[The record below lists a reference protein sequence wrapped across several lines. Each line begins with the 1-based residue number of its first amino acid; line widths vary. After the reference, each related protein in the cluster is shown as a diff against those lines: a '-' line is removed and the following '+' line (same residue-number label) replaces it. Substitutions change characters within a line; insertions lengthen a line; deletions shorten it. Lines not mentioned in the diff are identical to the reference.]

1 MPKSESSMPED
12 YRKQVFY
19 SLNHTQNMKRSILAL
34 LLFSAAF
41 ALMACG
47 ENDST
52 NIVNN
57 IEENNPKPINNKMYI
72 KVNGHTLT
80 ATLADNSSTA
90 ALIELL
96 KKGDL
101 TYEANDYG
109 NFEKVGNIGTSLPQ
123 NNTNITTTP
132 GDIILYQGNNICIY
146 YDTNT
151 WNFTRLGKID
161 NISQTELKDI
171 LGTGKCSITLSLK

>member
-1 MPKSESSMPED
+1 MPKSESSRRED
-12 YRKQVFY
+12 YRRQVF
-19 SLNHTQNMKRSILAL
+19 SVNHIKNMKRSILAL
-34 LLFSAAF
+34 LLFSATF
-41 ALMACG
+41 ALIACG
-47 ENDST
+47 ESNGT

-132 GDIILYQGNNICIY
+132 GDIILYQGNNVCIY

-161 NISQTELKDI
+161 NISQTELKGI